1 MWNRLHVANL
11 RLIQKYD
18 LEYQILLETDWIW
31 RMLMFKGYYIWFGF
45 RFYKQKNKPNTLEYF
60 KSKHKHHSLGPAKII
75 NTLLRCA
82 NVYGLL
88 HIIRFFWLNECGGH
102 KNMFTVYG
110 DLYPI

>member
-1 MWNRLHVANL
+1 MNVANL

-18 LEYQILLETDWIW
+18 LEYQILLEAE
-31 RMLMFKGYYIWFGF
+31 FVF
-45 RFYKQKNKPNTLEYF
+45 RLYKQKNKPNTLEYF

>member
-1 MWNRLHVANL
+1 MWNRLNVANL

-18 LEYQILLETDWIW
+18 LEYEILLEAD
-31 RMLMFKGYYIWFGF
+31 YYIWFVF
-45 RFYKQKNKPNTLEYF
+45 RLYKQKNKPNTLEYF

-88 HIIRFFWLNECGGH
+88 HIIRFFG
-102 KNMFTVYG
+102 
-110 DLYPI
+110 